1 MGKRMA
7 LWAAVVAASI
17 GGGKVHAHH
26 GTSYFFDTNQSI
38 ILEGEIVRVE
48 WVNPH
53 RRLYIQSTNDNGER
67 ETWVLWGSSN
77 FASPSAIELKKR
89 LQPGVFIVARGFPSR
104 FPGTLEAGVGEIR
117 FPNGD
122 VETFGGGPRF

>member
-7 LWAAVVAASI
+7 LWVAAVAASV
-17 GGGKVHAHH
+17 GVGKVQAHH
-26 GTSYFFDTNQSI
+26 GTSYFFDISKSI
-38 ILEGEIVRVE
+38 TLKGKIMRVE

-53 RRLYIQSTNDNGER
+53 RRLYIQATNDKGEH

-77 FASPSAIELKKR
+77 FTGPDAIELKER

-104 FPGTLEAGVGEIR
+104 FPGTLEAGGGEIR

-122 VETFGGGPRF
+122 VETFGGGPAF

>member
-1 MGKRMA
+1 MGERMA
-7 LWAAVVAASI
+7 LWATAVAVSVCV
-17 GGGKVHAHH
+17 GDVQAHH
-26 GTSYFFDTNQSI
+26 GTSYFFDTSKSMT
-38 ILEGEIVRVE
+38 LEGEIVRVE

-53 RRLYIQSTNDNGER
+53 RRLFIRSTNGNGES

-77 FASPSAIELKKR
+77 FTGPGAVELKDR
-89 LQPGVFIVARGFPSR
+89 LQPGVFVVARGFPSR
-104 FPGTLEAGVGEIR
+104 FPGTLEAGGGEIR